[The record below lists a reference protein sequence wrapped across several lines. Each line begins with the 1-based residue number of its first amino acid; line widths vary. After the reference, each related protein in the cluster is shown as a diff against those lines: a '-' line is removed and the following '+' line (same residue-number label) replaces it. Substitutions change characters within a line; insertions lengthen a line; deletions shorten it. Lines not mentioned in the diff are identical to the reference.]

1 MNKFQQALDREI
13 ARAKHEGNPKTLRA
27 LIQTAQARGLNYRK
41 AEKALSQIL
50 QEQRRKMRSNPDVS
64 FWNIFK

>member
-1 MNKFQQALDREI
+1 MDKFQQALDREI
-13 ARAKHEGNPKTLRA
+13 ARAKHEGNPKALKA

-50 QEQRRKMRSNPDVS
+50 QEQRRKMRGNPDIN
-64 FWNIFK
+64 FWNIFR